1 MRRINLRR
9 IGLAAA
15 ALVLVALAGL
25 TAVRVHG
32 SMTLDD
38 AAARFEEAVGPLDFE
53 AYRPPP
59 VPDRENAALPIL
71 EAVERLEEGPGDDS
85 WREEMGALK
94 QSNRLAAR
102 DWSAGD
108 VARARELVAS
118 RPGVLAL
125 LHRAAGRSGS
135 SYRLDY
141 AAGPEMEIPN
151 LLLHLQAADLL
162 FAEARLAWLDGR
174 REDAVR
180 SVEALAA
187 LRRALETEAPLIFQ
201 LIGQAV
207 EVLQYRAIQDGLA
220 VGGLGPEALRR
231 LRATTE
237 GTARSELLRRSVGA
251 EGSMVYSVREGGPYA
266 ETFAQTQGYYGRLQH
281 RWLADGWLGAGLDYY
296 SSVAEAFPSVP
307 YAEMLDHPAL
317 LRRPP
322 TYRAPLVVDLR
333 SSLGTFQGTEALARL
348 ARLALDL
355 ALAGAE
361 TGSLPEELPVTP
373 EAGPG
378 PFTGI
383 PPVYERFMN
392 GSATL
397 SITGAEELWWSL
409 KPGQVGRDQEAPP
422 FTWRLAPP
430 AS

>member
-1 MRRINLRR
+1 MRRLNLRR

-15 ALVLVALAGL
+15 AFVLVALAGL

-32 SMTLDD
+32 SMSLDD

-53 AYRPPP
+53 AYRPAP

-71 EAVERLEEGPGDDS
+71 RAFERLEERPGDTS
-85 WREEMGALK
+85 WQEELGALK
-94 QSNRLAAR
+94 LSNRVAAR

-118 RPGVLAL
+118 RPEVLAL
-125 LHRAAGRSGS
+125 LHEAAGRSGS
-135 SYRLDY
+135 SFRLDY
-141 AAGPEMEIPN
+141 ADGPEMEIPN
-151 LLLHLQAADLL
+151 LLLHLQGANLL
-162 FAEARLAWLDGR
+162 LAEARLALLDGR
-174 REDAVR
+174 PEDAVR
-180 SVEALAA
+180 SIEALAA
-187 LRRALETEAPLIFQ
+187 LRRVLETEAPVIFQ

-231 LRATTE
+231 LRATAE
-237 GTARSELLRRSVGA
+237 GIARSELLRRAVGA

-296 SSVAEAFPSVP
+296 SSVVEAFPSVP

-361 TGSLPEELPVTP
+361 GGSLPAELPATP

-378 PFTGI
+378 PFTGV
-383 PPVYERFMN
+383 PPVYERAAG

-397 SITGAEELWWSL
+397 TIPGADDLWRDL
-409 KPGQVGRDQEAPP
+409 KLGRVERDQEAPP

-430 AS
+430 VS

>member
-1 MRRINLRR
+1 MKRITLRR

-53 AYRPPP
+53 AYRPAP
-59 VPDRENAALPIL
+59 VPDRQNAALPIL
-71 EAVERLEEGPGDDS
+71 RAVERLEERPGDAS
-85 WREEMGALK
+85 WREELGALK
-94 QSNRLAAR
+94 QSNRVAAG
-102 DWSAGD
+102 DWSGED
-108 VARARELVAS
+108 VARARDLVAS
-118 RPGVLAL
+118 RPEVLAL

-151 LLLHLQAADLL
+151 LLLHLQGADLL
-162 FAEARLAWLDGR
+162 FSEARLAWLDGR
-174 REDAVR
+174 PEDAVR

-187 LRRALETEAPLIFQ
+187 LRRALEIEAPLIFQ

-220 VGGLGPEALRR
+220 VGGVGPEALRR
-231 LRATTE
+231 LRASAE
-237 GTARSELLRRSVGA
+237 GTPRSELLRRSVGA
-251 EGSMVYSVREGGPYA
+251 EGSMVYSVRNGGPHA
-266 ETFAQTQGYYGRLQH
+266 ESFARTQGYYGRFQH
-281 RWLADGWLGAGLDYY
+281 LWLADGWVGAGLDYY
-296 SSVAEAFPSVP
+296 SSVVEAFPSVP
-307 YAEMLDHPAL
+307 YTEMLDHPAL

-355 ALAGAE
+355 ALAGTE
-361 TGSLPEELPVTP
+361 TGSLPEDLPDAP
-373 EAGPG
+373 EADAG

-383 PPVYERFMN
+383 PPVYERSLN
-392 GSATL
+392 RLAT
-397 SITGAEELWWSL
+397 ITIPGADDLWRDL
-409 KPGQVGRDQEAPP
+409 KPGRVGRDQEAPL

-430 AS
+430 VS